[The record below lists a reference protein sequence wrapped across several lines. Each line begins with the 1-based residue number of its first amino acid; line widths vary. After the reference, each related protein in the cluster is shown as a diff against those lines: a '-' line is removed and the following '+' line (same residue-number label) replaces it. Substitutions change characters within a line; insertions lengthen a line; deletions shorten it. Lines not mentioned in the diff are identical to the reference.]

1 MATINITCLALL
13 SDLDGTLI
21 DSARCVDYAW
31 ENWAVSHKLDV
42 EWIKKSAHGMRT
54 ADSLKFIA
62 PHLNLETEMAR
73 LEDLECDCTDG
84 LVPINGAQTLLTS
97 LSSARW
103 AIVTSGS
110 NRLANHRLGYVGL
123 PRPSVFI
130 TADDVSVGK
139 PEPQCYLLAAGGL
152 GVNPSDCVVLEDSPA
167 GIKAGKAAG
176 ATVIAIGVSSA
187 DHDISA
193 ADYVVHDLSKI
204 KVQSRSEGQMDGTIS
219 LTLDIDG
226 SR

>member
-1 MATINITCLALL
+1 MATIKINCLAVL

-31 ENWAVSHKLDV
+31 ETWAVSHDLDV

-62 PHLNLETEMAR
+62 PHLDLNAEVTK
-73 LEDLECDCTDG
+73 LEDLECQCTDG
-84 LVPINGAQTLLTS
+84 LVPINGAETLLHS
-97 LSSARW
+97 LQSSRW

-110 NRLANHRLGYVGL
+110 SRLANHRLGHVGL
-123 PRPSVFI
+123 PKPSVFI

-139 PEPQCYLLAAGGL
+139 PEPQCYLLAAGSL
-152 GVNPSDCVVLEDSPA
+152 GISVNDCVVLEDSPN
-167 GIKAGKAAG
+167 GIKAGKSAG
-176 ATVIAIGVSSA
+176 ARVIAIGVSSA

-204 KVQSRSEGQMDGTIS
+204 HAQSQEDGTIM
-219 LTLDIDG
+219 LTLET
-226 SR
+226 